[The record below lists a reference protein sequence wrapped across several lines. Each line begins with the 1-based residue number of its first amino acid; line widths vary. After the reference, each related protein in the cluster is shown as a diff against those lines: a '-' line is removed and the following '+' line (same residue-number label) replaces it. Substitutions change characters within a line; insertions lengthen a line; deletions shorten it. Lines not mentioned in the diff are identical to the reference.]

1 MASQTKTTIIA
12 LANQKG
18 GCGKTTSSVSIASGL
33 ARRGRSVCL
42 VDTDPQCNASDTFG
56 LDRDGLE
63 NEGKLSLA
71 DCFLAKAPARD
82 VRLNFDERFDGRLSL
97 VLGHRALGAVPH
109 QLEAELRASTVRD
122 DHSELDGDDFKNEHR
137 RRLKNSLASLRGHF
151 DFVIVDTPP
160 ELGFL
165 MTSAL
170 IASDYFI
177 IPVFPSGYDLKGLER
192 LLQNVAKVQKHYN
205 PHLALLGVVLGN
217 FDARAKL
224 DSDVR
229 AMLIT
234 KFGEGTMF
242 HTVINRG
249 VRHREATVYGR
260 TIFEHAEGESAAEQ
274 FLALSDE
281 ILVRVDTAAGEPS
294 TPVLAEAANA

>member
-1 MASQTKTTIIA
+1 MASQRSTTIVA

-18 GCGKTTSSVSIASGL
+18 GCGKTTSAVSIAAAL
-33 ARRGRSVCL
+33 AIRGRSVCL

-56 LDRDGLE
+56 LDRDVLAK
-63 NEGKLSLA
+63 EGKLSLA
-71 DCFLAKAPARD
+71 DCFLAKAPAREI
-82 VRLNFDERFDGRLSL
+82 RLNFDERFDGRLSL

-109 QLEAELRASTVRD
+109 QLEAELRASTARD
-122 DHSELDGDDFKNEHR
+122 DHSELDADDSKSEHR
-137 RRLKNSLASLRGHF
+137 LRLKNALASLRGHC

-170 IASDYFI
+170 IASDYFV
-177 IPVFPSGYDLKGLER
+177 IPVFPSGYDLKGLET
-192 LLQNVAKVQKHYN
+192 LLKNVAKVQKHYN
-205 PHLALLGVVLGN
+205 PRLALLGVVLGN
-217 FDARAKL
+217 FDTRAKL

-229 AMLIT
+229 AMLVT
-234 KFGEGTMF
+234 KFGEGAMF
-242 HTVINRG
+242 ETVINRS

-260 TIFEHAEGESAAEQ
+260 TIFEHAEGESCSQQ

-281 ILVRVDTAAGEPS
+281 ILARVEPA
-294 TPVLAEAANA
+294 TEEAPAPNLAEAANA